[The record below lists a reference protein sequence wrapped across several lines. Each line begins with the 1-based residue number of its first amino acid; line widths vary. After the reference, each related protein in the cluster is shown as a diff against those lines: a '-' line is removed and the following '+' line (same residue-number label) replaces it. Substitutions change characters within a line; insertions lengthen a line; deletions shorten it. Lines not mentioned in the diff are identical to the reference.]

1 MTRLNGR
8 GLREARQGT
17 VLAFLMMSALVVG
30 CSSAGSS
37 PASSSAVTSAPSGAA
52 SEAPG
57 ASDPSG
63 SATLDRIRAE
73 GKIKVA
79 FSNEAPFSFDD
90 NGKLTGSA
98 PELMREILK
107 EQGVETLEPSLTEF
121 AALIPALQS
130 GRVDVIGSPIFI
142 TPVRCEA
149 ILFADPEYQTGEA
162 FVVKK
167 GNPKNL
173 KSFADIAAN
182 KDVKVAVLLGSA
194 EVEYAK
200 IAGITDD
207 QQVVIPDYPTGIS
220 SLQAGQVDAVI
231 QLTISLRDLFKRTND
246 PNLEFVYL
254 DEQPKNA
261 DGKTITSYG
270 GIGFR
275 KEDAALRDLYSAGL
289 KKLRASG
296 RMLEIMKGFEFEEED
311 LPPAD
316 LTSDEV
322 CAG

>member
-1 MTRLNGR
+1 MTRVNVR
-8 GLREARQGT
+8 RSDRRNRRP
-17 VLAFLMMSALVVG
+17 VLALLLGTLLVAG
-30 CSSAGSS
+30 CSSAGAS
-37 PASSSAVTSAPSGAA
+37 PSTATGTAAPTGAA
-52 SEAPG
+52 SGAPS
-57 ASDPSG
+57 SDGSSG
-63 SATLDRIRAE
+63 SPTLDRIRAE

-107 EQGVETLEPSLTEF
+107 AEGVATLEPSLTEF

-142 TPVRCEA
+142 TPVRCES

-173 KSFADIAAN
+173 RSFADIAAN
-182 KDVKVAVLLGSA
+182 KDAKVAVLLGSA
-194 EVEYAK
+194 EVDYAK
-200 IAGITDD
+200 IAGIADA
-207 QQVVIPDYPTGIS
+207 QQVIIPDYPTGIS

-254 DEQPKNA
+254 TEQPKNA
-261 DGKTITSYG
+261 EGKSITSYG

-296 RMLEIMKGFEFEEED
+296 KMLEIMKGFDFAEED

-322 CAG
+322 CAS